1 MNELI
6 EIADKIHILLSGIL
20 IKYHKGLPLSETE
33 DDILSELYIQS
44 EEGNI
49 KSIDE
54 IEIQENKY
62 IKQLLVMNKKTVKS
76 TGTDNT
82 KKLNLN
88 VEVKNLAG
96 ESFKSG
102 EDVYFE
108 IKNLIDN
115 KASLEFVR
123 SYCEKKVS
131 DKKLTVKDAI
141 KTGILNN
148 EPDKLT
154 ANEKF
159 DMYKLAMKI
168 EREEGEFTTNEK
180 ETIKKAVGKVWGIE
194 VTGFVW
200 NFIDEL

>member
-20 IKYHKGLPLSETE
+20 IKYQKGLPLSETE

-62 IKQLLVMNKKTVKS
+62 IKQLLVMNKKTVKY

-96 ESFKSG
+96 ESFKAG

-123 SYCEKKVS
+123 SYCEKKMS
-131 DKKLTVKDAI
+131 DKKLTVKEVI

-168 EREEGEFTTNEK
+168 EHGEGEFTTTEK
-180 ETIKKAVGKVWGIE
+180 DTIKKAVGKVWGIE

>member
-6 EIADKIHILLSGIL
+6 EIANKIHITLSDIL
-20 IKYHKGLPLSETE
+20 IKYQKGILLNEIE

-54 IEIQENKY
+54 INFLENKY
-62 IKQLLVMNKKTVKS
+62 IKQLTMGTKNATKHSNTGSVKKI
-76 TGTDNT
+76 
-82 KKLNLN
+82 NLKT
-88 VEVKNLAG
+88 EVKNL
-96 ESFKSG
+96 SG
-102 EDVYFE
+102 ETFTSGEEAYFE

-115 KASLEFVR
+115 KASLEFIR
-123 SYCEKKVS
+123 SYCEKKS
-131 DKKLTVKDAI
+131 NDKKLTVKAVI

-148 EPDKLT
+148 EPEKLT

-168 EREEGEFTTNEK
+168 ESEEGEFTTSEK